1 MLDKFYQLRLSLFRY
16 GIMAGLAVLREGRH
30 FKIVFSWSFTVPS
43 GCRGTVET
51 GFSVS
56 TQLTRPMGH

>member
-16 GIMAGLAVLREGRH
+16 GVMAGIAVLRKTNH
-30 FKIVFSWSFTVPS
+30 FEIVFSWSFTIPS
-43 GCRGTVET
+43 GRRGTVET

-56 TQLTRPMGH
+56 TQMTRPMGH